1 MTTITTTTATTT
13 STSLFSSSSSTA
25 ANIVQ
30 VSLEKPLGLILE
42 EVEEGLPSGVY
53 VKELAEGG
61 SASTLDGVDLV
72 GLVVSKVNGDD
83 MTIKSFDDV
92 METLI
97 DSPSPV
103 ALEFTSMNKGGG
115 RGEGEAA
122 AAGTAGEGDD
132 GIADYDVGTEV
143 TIKVV
148 DDSGAETA
156 SIQAKVGDNL
166 RQILLENNVEV
177 YKGLKQKLGNCGGGG
192 QCGFCV
198 ADFVETDGW
207 VERSDYEAQKLK
219 NNQPTTARLTCLNN
233 IQGPAT
239 IRIL

>member
-1 MTTITTTTATTT
+1 MT
-13 STSLFSSSSSTA
+13 STSLFSSSSTDGPSSSTA
-25 ANIVQ
+25 AATTTSTTTPNIIQ
-30 VSLEKPLGLILE
+30 VSLEKPLGMILE
-42 EVEEGLPSGVY
+42 EVEEGVPAGVY
-53 VKELAEGG
+53 VKELADGG
-61 SASTLDGVDLV
+61 SASTLDDIDLV

-103 ALEFTSMNKGGG
+103 SLEFTTVN
-115 RGEGEAA
+115 EG
-122 AAGTAGEGDD
+122 GEGDD

>member
-1 MTTITTTTATTT
+1 MPCNSKNLFVVPTTTFTT
-13 STSLFSSSSSTA
+13 LFSSPSVGEQT
-25 ANIVQ
+25 VLEML
-30 VSLEKPLGLILE
+30 LEKPLGMILE
-42 EVEEGLPSGVY
+42 EVEEGSAQGVY

-61 SASTLDGVDLV
+61 SAYGKDELV
-72 GLVVSKVNGDD
+72 GMVVSKVNGAD
-83 MTIKSFDDV
+83 TTAKTFDDV
-92 METLI
+92 MEALI
-97 DSPSPV
+97 DAPSPV
-103 ALEFTSMNKGGG
+103 SLEFTTKTVV
-115 RGEGEAA
+115 AA
-122 AAGTAGEGDD
+122 SIDD
-132 GIADYDVGTEV
+132 GDVSGSSIADYDVGTEV

-156 SIQAKVGDNL
+156 LIQAKVGDNL
-166 RQILLENNVEV
+166 RQALLANNVEV

-207 VERSDYEAQKLK
+207 VERSDYEAQKLSK
-219 NNQPTTARLTCLNN
+219 QPPTARLTCLNN